1 MGKLR
6 IPPSRLCRHEVAI
19 NADPGNR
26 TVLNQNTSHM
36 LKTRTGFEFEVRVAS
51 AADEPLLAEFFT
63 HVADDDLRFRFLSG
77 QKTVSH
83 DQLVMMTRHDR
94 QTENFLALA
103 ADGTLIAT
111 AMLACDAARER
122 GEVAISIRSDF
133 KARGI
138 GWELLTYVGGYA
150 EASGI
155 QTLES
160 IESRANHA
168 AIELEREMG
177 FTVSSCPGDA
187 TLVVVRRDLR
197 PASFA
202 A

>member
-1 MGKLR
+1 M
-6 IPPSRLCRHEVAI
+6 P
-19 NADPGNR
+19 
-26 TVLNQNTSHM
+26 NQDHTRA
-36 LKTRTGFEFEVRVAS
+36 LKTRTGFEFEVRAAV
-51 AADEPLLAEFFT
+51 AADEALLAEFFT
-63 HVADDDLRFRFLSG
+63 HVANDDLRFRFLSG
-77 QKTVSH
+77 QNTVSH

-94 QTENFLALA
+94 QIENFLALA
-103 ADGTLIAT
+103 TDGTLIAT

-122 GEVAISIRSDF
+122 GEVAISIRSDY

-155 QTLES
+155 HTLES

-177 FTVSSCPGDA
+177 FTVTSCEGDA

-197 PASFA
+197 PAAVA

>member
-1 MGKLR
+1 ML
-6 IPPSRLCRHEVAI
+6 
-19 NADPGNR
+19 
-26 TVLNQNTSHM
+26 TQNTNQA
-36 LKTRTGFEFEVRVAS
+36 LRTRTGFEFQVRAAS
-51 AADEPLLAEFFT
+51 AADEPSLAEFFT
-63 HVADDDLRFRFLSG
+63 HVANDDLRFRFLSG
-77 QKTVSH
+77 QQTVSH

-111 AMLACDAARER
+111 AMLACDAAREH

-138 GWELLTYVGGYA
+138 GWELLAYVAGYA

-160 IESRANHA
+160 VESRANHA

-177 FTVSSCPGDA
+177 FTVSGCPGDA
-187 TLVVVRRDLR
+187 TLVVVRRELR
-197 PASFA
+197 PAA
-202 A
+202 LVA